1 MGAKVLKKREIN
13 KKPRA
18 FRSWLFIFLLLLG
31 LKIALAYTTY
41 WANPIIW
48 KILECCSWSD
58 ATVWI
63 AFCWIVNVSADFTYV
78 LHNSFCF

>member
-1 MGAKVLKKREIN
+1 VTVPCSGKLIKGYSVFMGAKVLKKREIN

-18 FRSWLFIFLLLLG
+18 FRSWLFTFLLLLG

-48 KILECCSWSD
+48 
-58 ATVWI
+58 
-63 AFCWIVNVSADFTYV
+63 
-78 LHNSFCF
+78 

>member
-1 MGAKVLKKREIN
+1 MGAKIRKKREIN

-48 KILECCSWSD
+48 
-58 ATVWI
+58 
-63 AFCWIVNVSADFTYV
+63 
-78 LHNSFCF
+78 